1 MELKANVDTVLLGRI
16 LAGVIIAITFVYGI
30 YAATE
35 FNGFWAFLS
44 AITLPLAVGFL
55 IIMVTEVVKELQQ
68 HGKQD
73 SSQD

>member
-30 YAATE
+30 YTATE

-55 IIMVTEVVKELQQ
+55 IIMVTEVVKEMQQ

>member
-1 MELKANVDTVLLGRI
+1 MELKANVDAVLLGRI

-44 AITLPLAVGFL
+44 AIRLPLAVGFL
-55 IIMVTEVVKELQQ
+55 IIMVTEVVREMQQ

-73 SSQD
+73 NSQD

>member
-44 AITLPLAVGFL
+44 VITLPLAVGFL
-55 IIMVTEVVKELQQ
+55 IIMVTEVVRELQQ

>member
-55 IIMVTEVVKELQQ
+55 IIMVTEVVKEMPQ

>member
-55 IIMVTEVVKELQQ
+55 IIMVTEVVKEMQQ

>member
-35 FNGFWAFLS
+35 FNGFWYFLS

-55 IIMVTEVVKELQQ
+55 IIMVTEVVRELQQ

>member
-1 MELKANVDTVLLGRI
+1 MEVKANVDTVLLGRI
-16 LAGVIIAITFVYGI
+16 LAGVIIVITFVYGI
-30 YAATE
+30 YAAME

-55 IIMVTEVVKELQQ
+55 IIMVTEVVKEMQQ

-73 SSQD
+73 NSQD

>member
-1 MELKANVDTVLLGRI
+1 MEVKANVDTVLLGRI

-30 YAATE
+30 YGATE
-35 FNGFWAFLS
+35 FNGFWSFLS

-55 IIMVTEVVKELQQ
+55 IIMVTEVVKEMQQ

>member
-44 AITLPLAVGFL
+44 AIILPLAVGFL
-55 IIMVTEVVKELQQ
+55 IIMVTEVVRELQQ
-68 HGKQD
+68 HRKQD

>member
-1 MELKANVDTVLLGRI
+1 MEVKANVDTVLLGRI

-55 IIMVTEVVKELQQ
+55 IIMVTEVVKEMQQ

>member
-1 MELKANVDTVLLGRI
+1 MEVNANVDTVLLGRI

-30 YAATE
+30 YVATE
-35 FNGFWAFLS
+35 FNGFWSFLY

-55 IIMVTEVVKELQQ
+55 IIMVTEVVKEMQQ

>member
-1 MELKANVDTVLLGRI
+1 MEVKANVDTALLGRI

-30 YAATE
+30 YAAME
-35 FNGFWAFLS
+35 FNGFWSFLS

-55 IIMVTEVVKELQQ
+55 IIMVTEVVREMQQ

>member
-1 MELKANVDTVLLGRI
+1 MEIKTNIDTVLLGRI
-16 LAGVIIAITFVYGI
+16 LAGIIIVLAFVYGI

-55 IIMVTEVVKELQQ
+55 IIMVTEVLKEMQQ
-68 HGKQD
+68 RGKQD
-73 SSQD
+73 SS

>member
-1 MELKANVDTVLLGRI
+1 MEVKANVDTVLLGRI

-35 FNGFWAFLS
+35 FNGSWSFLS

-55 IIMVTEVVKELQQ
+55 IIMVTEVVKEMQQ

>member
-44 AITLPLAVGFL
+44 AITVPLAVGFL
-55 IIMVTEVVKELQQ
+55 IIMVTEVVREMQQ
-68 HGKQD
+68 HRKQD

>member
-1 MELKANVDTVLLGRI
+1 MEVKANVDTVLLGRI
-16 LAGVIIAITFVYGI
+16 LAGVIIVITFVYGI

-55 IIMVTEVVKELQQ
+55 IIMVTEVVKEMQQ

-73 SSQD
+73 NSQD